1 MTRSYVPLLVFLSLL
16 WGSSYLFIKVG
27 DRELQPTTLMLTRV
41 TIAAVLLSTY
51 LWREGLLR
59 ELRRAGLSAYAL
71 GVINGAIPF
80 TLIAWGE
87 RHVNSGIAAVANST
101 VPLFVVLLAIVFR
114 PTERASGL
122 RLVGIV
128 LGFVGVGVLAGVH
141 PSGGWWG
148 VAGTL
153 AVVLSSVSYASAI
166 LWGQRL
172 IERVPGPVL
181 ATTSVIGASVVLLPF
196 GIAQAPNH
204 FPSWKP
210 AASVLA
216 LAVLGTAV
224 AQLVWFRLLRLA
236 GSSRASLVNYLL
248 PVTALLYGAVLLDEP
263 ITAQELAGLVLILTG
278 VALGSGLVRLARGAP
293 EPARP

>member
-1 MTRSYVPLLVFLSLL
+1 VTRAYVPLLVFLSLL

-27 DRELQPTTLMLTRV
+27 DRELEPTTLMLTRV
-41 TIAAVLLSTY
+41 VVATLLLSAY
-51 LWREGLLR
+51 LWGAGLLP
-59 ELRRAGLSAYAL
+59 ELRRAGLAPFAL
-71 GVINGAIPF
+71 GIINGAVPF

-87 RHVNSGIAAVANST
+87 RHVNSGIAAIANST

-114 PTERASGL
+114 PSERASGV
-122 RLVGIV
+122 RLVGII
-128 LGFVGVGVLAGVH
+128 LGFVGVAVLAGVH
-141 PSGGWWG
+141 PNGGWWG

-172 IERVPGPVL
+172 IETVPGPVL

-196 GIAQAPNH
+196 GIAQAPDQL
-204 FPSWKP
+204 PSWKP
-210 AASVLA
+210 LASVLA
-216 LAVLGTAV
+216 LAVLGTAL
-224 AQLVWFRLLRLA
+224 AQLVWFRLLRIA

-248 PVTALLYGAVLLDEP
+248 PVTALLYGAVLLNESV
-263 ITAQELAGLVLILTG
+263 TVEELVGLVLILAG
-278 VALGSGLVRLARGAP
+278 VALGSGVLRLPREAP